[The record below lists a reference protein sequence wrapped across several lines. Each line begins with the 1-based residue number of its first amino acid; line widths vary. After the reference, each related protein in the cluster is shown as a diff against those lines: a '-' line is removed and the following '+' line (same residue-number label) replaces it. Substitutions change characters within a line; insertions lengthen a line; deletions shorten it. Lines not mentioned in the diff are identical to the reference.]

1 MRVDVHDSQYARE
14 MSGGA
19 DRGDD
24 AAWTM
29 MRVEADSMRE
39 LLEVEV
45 GHSPPRAKP
54 GAPSPTAP
62 SHERPSTEGS
72 ASARA
77 QLVSTTLELAFLEG
91 VAASSA

>member
-1 MRVDVHDSQYARE
+1 

-29 MRVEADSMRE
+29 MRVEADLTKE

-54 GAPSPTAP
+54 GALRLTAP
-62 SHERPSTEGS
+62 SHARPSIGGS
-72 ASARA
+72 ASARGQPA
-77 QLVSTTLELAFLEG
+77 STTLARASLEG
-91 VAASSA
+91 AVASSA